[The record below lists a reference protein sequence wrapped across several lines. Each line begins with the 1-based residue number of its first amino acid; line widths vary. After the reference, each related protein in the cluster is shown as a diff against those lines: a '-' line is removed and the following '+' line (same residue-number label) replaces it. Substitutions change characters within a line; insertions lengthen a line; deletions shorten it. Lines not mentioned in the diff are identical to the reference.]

1 MTAMIDDLI
10 RHKWHSNAALLG
22 AIGQNAAAMN
32 DEELRKLLHHILI
45 ANRYWLSR
53 MRDIEFFR
61 EAESRISESLDDL
74 IARYRQTET
83 EEMEWLLQASDA
95 DFDRVFQIPRLPG
108 QDFSATE
115 AIMQVVMHSLGHR
128 AQCAMR
134 LRSLGG
140 TPPPTDFVLWLKDR
154 PAPVWPS

>member
-1 MTAMIDDLI
+1 MTALIDDLT

-22 AIGQNAAAMN
+22 AIVQNPAATS

-53 MRDIEFFR
+53 MRDIEFSR
-61 EAESRISESLDDL
+61 DAESRMSESLDDL
-74 IARYRQTET
+74 IARYRQTEA
-83 EEMEWLLQASDA
+83 EEMAWLSQAREA
-95 DFDRVFQIPRLPG
+95 DFDRAFQIPRLPG
-108 QDFSATE
+108 QDFSVTE

-154 PAPVWPS
+154 LAPLWP